1 MYFFIIHQNPEYL
14 AILISLSRFCC
25 QIQLYSLFT
34 KKYAISRTTKVPRTF
49 KLLAFYQTCNKVQSV
64 FCYIIYLSHSLFHG
78 QVLLTFTILYVTTK
92 LICLTIDGLASPVCP
107 GVICME
113 WISGG
118 SSVTYNLSF
127 TISLANKSLN
137 FHLSSQDNS
146 GF

>member
-1 MYFFIIHQNPEYL
+1 MYFFIIHQNPVYL
-14 AILISLSRFCC
+14 AILISLSLFCC
-25 QIQLYSLFT
+25 QIKLYSLFT
-34 KKYAISRTTKVPRTF
+34 KKYIISRTTKIQGTF
-49 KLLAFYQTCNKVQSV
+49 KFLTFYQTCNKVQSV

-78 QVLLTFTILYVTTK
+78 QALLTFTILYVTTK
-92 LICLTIDGLASPVCP
+92 LICLTIAGLASPVCP

-118 SSVTYNLSF
+118 STVTYNLSF